1 MSKSTSNVVAF
12 AAPPVEKDALTE
24 LIRQGAQQLLS
35 QAIEIEL
42 EERMAELQER
52 RLTDGRQGVVRNG
65 YHPERQ
71 VQTGIGPVTVQVPKI
86 RARDGKPVVFRSA
99 LVPPYVREPIAGSC
113 TALVVPKGR
122 VFRGNVRGTGCAG
135 WTRGIGSV
143 S

>member
-12 AAPPVEKDALTE
+12 ADPSVPKDPLTE

-42 EERMAELQER
+42 EERMAELQQR
-52 RLTDGRQGVVRNG
+52 RLDDGRQAVVRNG

-71 VQTGIGPVTVQVPKI
+71 IQTGIGPVTVQIPKI

-99 LVPPYVREPIAGSC
+99 LVPPYVRKSRSLEA
-113 TALVVPKGR
+113 ALP
-122 VFRGNVRGTGCAG
+122 
-135 WTRGIGSV
+135 WL
-143 S
+143 